1 MTATEDVCHMLVD
14 VSRGFRS
21 VYSIISFPEHHITC
35 VYKHVRV
42 SVCGNPTQVIFP
54 KHLH

>member
-21 VYSIISFPEHHITC
+21 VYCIISFPEYHITC

-42 SVCGNPTQVIFP
+42 SVCGNPIQVICP